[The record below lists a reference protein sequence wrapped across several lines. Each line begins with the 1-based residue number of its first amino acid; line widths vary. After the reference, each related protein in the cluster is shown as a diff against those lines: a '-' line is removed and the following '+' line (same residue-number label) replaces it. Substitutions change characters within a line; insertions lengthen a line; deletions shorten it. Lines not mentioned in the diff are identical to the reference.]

1 MKFIV
6 LGHATKDTEAGVL
19 ASSEEFEKMGKFI
32 EELVKA
38 GVFVAGE
45 GLLPSSKGARITF
58 GSAGKTSIKN
68 GPFTESKELIAG
80 FSIIQVKSLDEAI
93 AWMSRAPSPAGTTLE
108 SFTVPSVRPSCMME
122 CNAPNQ
128 RTGVNCGLSMA
139 FALGEVDAVKRI
151 RQEKKSLARI
161 QTLTRQRQAE
171 AG

>member
-6 LGHATKDTEAGVL
+6 LGHANKETEAGVL
-19 ASSEEFEKMGKFI
+19 PSAEEFEKMGKFM

-58 GSAGKTSIKN
+58 EKGGKTSIKN

-93 AWMSRAPSPAGTTLE
+93 AWMSRAPNPEGSTLE
-108 SFTVPSVRPSCMME
+108 
-122 CNAPNQ
+122 
-128 RTGVNCGLSMA
+128 
-139 FALGEVDAVKRI
+139 I
-151 RQEKKSLARI
+151 RQLFSDEDFAPVDPTGELREQDA
-161 QTLTRQRQAE
+161 TLRAE
-171 AG
+171 ADKQHAKG

>member
-1 MKFIV
+1 
-6 LGHATKDTEAGVL
+6 
-19 ASSEEFEKMGKFI
+19 MGKFV

-93 AWMSRAPSPAGTTLE
+93 AWMSRAPSPEGNTLE
-108 SFTVPSVRPSCMME
+108 
-122 CNAPNQ
+122 
-128 RTGVNCGLSMA
+128 
-139 FALGEVDAVKRI
+139 I
-151 RQEKKSLARI
+151 RQLFSDDDFAPADPTGELREQDSKR
-161 QTLTRQRQAE
+161 RAE
-171 AG
+171 ADKQHRKS

>member
-6 LGHATKDTEAGVL
+6 LGHATKDTETGVL
-19 ASSEEFEKMGKFI
+19 PSSEEFDKMGKFI

-45 GLLPSSKGARITF
+45 GLQPSSKGARITF

-93 AWMSRAPSPAGTTLE
+93 AWMSRTPSPEGTTLE
-108 SFTVPSVRPSCMME
+108 
-122 CNAPNQ
+122 
-128 RTGVNCGLSMA
+128 
-139 FALGEVDAVKRI
+139 I
-151 RQEKKSLARI
+151 RQLFSDEDFAPSDPTGELRENDAKLRA
-161 QTLTRQRQAE
+161 QAE
-171 AG
+171 KQHKKG